1 MSTLPVE
8 PPSPPTPSGR
18 PIPPSESIAAE
29 ELAYDEH
36 YHAIC
41 SFNGLTPRCSPSCRV
56 CGVAKGWRLLA
67 HAVYGDG

>member
-8 PPSPPTPSGR
+8 PPSRPKHSGR
-18 PIPPSESIAAE
+18 PTPEEDLAAE
-29 ELAYDEH
+29 ELAYDKH

-41 SFNGLTPRCSPSCRV
+41 SFNGIPPRCAPGCRV